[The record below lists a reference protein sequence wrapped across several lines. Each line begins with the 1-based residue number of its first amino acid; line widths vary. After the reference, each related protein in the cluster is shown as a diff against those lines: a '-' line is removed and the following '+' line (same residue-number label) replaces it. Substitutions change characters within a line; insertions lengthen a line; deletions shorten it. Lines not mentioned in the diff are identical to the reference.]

1 MEFVEHALQ
10 YAEKGFSVFALP
22 VNGKVPRKDTNGF
35 KDATRSQ
42 ELIEEWWSENAHYNI
57 GIKCGNFKG
66 RCLVVIDIDKHGN
79 DGYKGLSELEDLLGE
94 LPDTVTALTPTGG
107 RHFYFLS
114 AKALKNSA
122 KFQGKDGVDVR
133 AEGGYVVA
141 PPSIHPDT
149 KTPYRWENGK
159 SPFEIPFAML
169 PNSWERAMEKNV
181 SKDEKRTIEDVKF
194 TKGNRVDSLVSLIG
208 SLVRKGLNELEIRA
222 AVDVA
227 NSMRCLPPLSPSEM
241 ETNVYPALTRNWLKE
256 DPFWENIKVKSSYLP
271 EPVPFDQVTEED
283 LVLAPELIKGTLR
296 QGHKMML
303 SAPSK
308 AGKSFGLLELAFA
321 IAEGKPFFGDDC
333 VQGKILYM
341 NMEIDESS
349 FFNRLNKIYAKL
361 MPANGIIHKG
371 NIVIW
376 NLRGKG
382 APIDQLADAIIEE
395 SRGFNAIIIDPLY
408 KVMMGN
414 ENDNSEM
421 GKMVAIFD
429 RIASETGASII
440 YAHHFAKGFGGDK
453 NVIDRASGAGV
464 FARDPDAM
472 LTLNPLED
480 VENGFRV
487 EYVLREF
494 PNHKPVDVEF
504 NYPTHQIH
512 LDWKNVE
519 LEDSTS
525 AKEKKKRKANQKKE
539 ETKEGVIE
547 LAESLRDE
555 SGMFELSDLEAELKK
570 LGTDLSRPTIR
581 KYLAEYGFKVTKQ
594 GKKGQS
600 DLWGR

>member
-42 ELIEEWWSENAHYNI
+42 EQIEEWWSENAHYNI

-181 SKDEKRTIEDVKF
+181 PKDEKRTIEDVKF

-256 DPFWENIKVKSSYLP
+256 DPFWENIKVKSSYNALCLFLIYDTFSFQFKTLF
-271 EPVPFDQVTEED
+271 ETRD
-283 LVLAPELIKGTLR
+283 LTPTSSR
-296 QGHKMML
+296 QTTSGSSTQWN
-303 SAPSK
+303 SATCAKRMQSSYSCQKVKRSSKFPTFSSK
-308 AGKSFGLLELAFA
+308 A
-321 IAEGKPFFGDDC
+321 
-333 VQGKILYM
+333 
-341 NMEIDESS
+341 
-349 FFNRLNKIYAKL
+349 
-361 MPANGIIHKG
+361 
-371 NIVIW
+371 
-376 NLRGKG
+376 RGKNKH
-382 APIDQLADAIIEE
+382 D
-395 SRGFNAIIIDPLY
+395 
-408 KVMMGN
+408 
-414 ENDNSEM
+414 
-421 GKMVAIFD
+421 
-429 RIASETGASII
+429 
-440 YAHHFAKGFGGDK
+440 
-453 NVIDRASGAGV
+453 
-464 FARDPDAM
+464 
-472 LTLNPLED
+472 
-480 VENGFRV
+480 
-487 EYVLREF
+487 
-494 PNHKPVDVEF
+494 VDV
-504 NYPTHQIH
+504 T
-512 LDWKNVE
+512 
-519 LEDSTS
+519 
-525 AKEKKKRKANQKKE
+525 
-539 ETKEGVIE
+539 
-547 LAESLRDE
+547 
-555 SGMFELSDLEAELKK
+555 
-570 LGTDLSRPTIR
+570 
-581 KYLAEYGFKVTKQ
+581 
-594 GKKGQS
+594 
-600 DLWGR
+600 